1 MMKPNYMLV
10 SDFETDGL
18 LDTVTKIHCLT
29 IYKFFPETL
38 TFEFHGDYNTDE
50 GTVRNGLVELWNFA
64 HFGGDV
70 VFHNGIKYDH
80 PVLKKLHPDLAFP
93 VERVIDTMV
102 LSRLVYSSLDLVD
115 SNLLKRGILPGKLFG
130 QHSLKA
136 WGYRLGELKGNYAAE
151 TEDAWAKYTP
161 EMGMYCNQDVK
172 VTCKLLA
179 KIYEKQYSPT
189 AIQLEH
195 EAARLMAQ
203 QERNGFPFNETKAAG
218 LYVELL
224 EKREELERKLK
235 ESFGSWTVKLPD
247 FVPKRDN
254 KKMGYVKGVPVPRS
268 KVIDFNPSSRD
279 HIANRLTALYGWVPK
294 DFSETGKPKIDDEV
308 LSKLT
313 YPEAPMLTEYLL
325 VDKRIAQLA
334 EGNQAW
340 LKVSKQ
346 GKIHGS
352 VNPNGAVTGRAT
364 HAYPNVAQVPSCAA
378 PYGSQCRELFGADNV
393 GWVQAGIDASGLE
406 LRCLAH
412 FMGRWD
418 DGAYGQVILNGDIHT
433 ENQKAAGLPTRNN
446 AKTFIYAFLYG
457 AGDEKIGSIVGGGK
471 AEGSKLKRK
480 FMQSLPA
487 LGSLVDTV
495 KATARKQ
502 GFLKGLDGRK
512 LHVRSEHSAL
522 NTLLQSAGALICK
535 KWIVVLEQ
543 RMLALGYKHGW
554 DGDFC
559 YLAWVHDEVQLA
571 CRTHEIAEIAVR
583 EAQLA
588 MKDTEAFFNFRCP
601 LDTEGKIG
609 ANWKDCH

>member
-1 MMKPNYMLV
+1 MTQQPYWLV
-10 SDFETDGL
+10 SDLETDGL
-18 LDTVTKIHCLT
+18 LDTVSTIHCLS
-29 IYKFFPETL
+29 IYKFYPDTL
-38 TFEFHGDYNTDE
+38 QFEFVKDYNSSEGNVTDGLAE
-50 GTVRNGLVELWNFA
+50 LDIHCKNGGLVA
-64 HFGGDV
+64 
-70 VFHNGIKYDH
+70 FHNGIKYDH
-80 PVLKKLHPDLAFP
+80 PVIQKLYPEYAFP
-93 VERVIDTMV
+93 LDRMVDTMV
-102 LSRLVYSSLDLVD
+102 LSRLIYSSLDLVD

-161 EMGMYCNQDVK
+161 EMGQYCNQDVR

-179 KIYEKQYSPT
+179 KLLEKNYSPT
-189 AIQLEH
+189 AIDLEH
-195 EAARLMAQ
+195 QAARLMAQ
-203 QERNGFPFNETKAAG
+203 QERNGFPFNEQKGAA
-218 LYVELL
+218 LYVQLL

-235 ESFGSWTVKLPD
+235 EVFGSWTVKLPD

-254 KKMGYVKGVPVPRS
+254 KKLGYKTGVPVPRS
-268 KVIDFNPSSRD
+268 KVIEFNPSSRD
-279 HIANRLTALYGWVPK
+279 HIANRLTALYGWVPQ
-294 DFSETGKPKIDDEV
+294 DFTESGKPKVDDEV
-308 LSKLT
+308 LGKLKF
-313 YPEAPMLTEYLL
+313 PEAPLLTEYLL

-378 PYGSQCRELFGADNV
+378 PYGAECRELFGAEHA

-418 DGAYGQVILNGDIHT
+418 DGAYGEVILNGDIHT

-471 AEGSKLKRK
+471 AEGGKLKRK

-535 KWIVVLEQ
+535 KWIVVLEE
-543 RMLALGYKHGW
+543 RLLALGMKHGW
-554 DGDFC
+554 DGDFA
-559 YLAWVHDEVQLA
+559 YLAWVHDEVQVA
-571 CRTHEIAEIAVR
+571 CRTNEIAEVVVR

-588 MKDTEAFFNFRCP
+588 MKETEAFFNFRCP

>member
-1 MMKPNYMLV
+1 MQDYILV
-10 SDFETDGL
+10 SDFETNGL
-18 LDTVTKIHCLT
+18 LDTVSVIHCLS
-29 IYKFFPETL
+29 IFKFYPATN
-38 TFEFHGDYNTDE
+38 TFEFVKDYDSDAGNVQDGLAELDTHC
-50 GTVRNGLVELWNFA
+50 RNGGYVA
-64 HFGGDV
+64 
-70 VFHNGIKYDH
+70 FHNGIKYDH
-80 PVLKKLHPDLAFP
+80 PVLKKLYPQYAFP
-93 VERVIDTMV
+93 LEQMIDTMV

-161 EMGMYCNQDVK
+161 EMGVYCQQDVR

-179 KIYEKQYSPT
+179 KIYEKGYSPT

-203 QERNGFPFNETKAAG
+203 QERNGFPFNEQKGAA
-218 LYVELL
+218 LYVTLL

-235 ESFGSWTVKLPD
+235 EVFGSWTVKLPD

-254 KKMGYVKGVPVPRS
+254 KKLGYVAGVPVPRS

-279 HIANRLTALYGWVPK
+279 HIANRLTALYGWTPT
-294 DFSETGKPKIDDEV
+294 DFTESGKPMVNDEV
-308 LSKLT
+308 LARLK
-313 YPEAPMLTEYLL
+313 YPEAPLLTEYLL

-378 PYGSQCRELFGADNV
+378 PYGAECRELFGAEHA
-393 GWVQAGIDASGLE
+393 GWIQAGIDASGLE

-471 AEGSKLKRK
+471 SEGGKLKRK

-487 LGSLVDTV
+487 LGSLVETV

-554 DGDFC
+554 GGDFC